1 MTRIRFHAL
10 FAERIGG
17 VNTAE
22 VEAGD
27 VVGALHALTD
37 RYPDLARLVWLGEG
51 VVNPVMAIFVN
62 DRQVRGEELSAPLQ
76 PGDQIEIIPAIS
88 GG

>member
-1 MTRIRFHAL
+1 MTCIRLHAL

-17 VNTAE
+17 VGSVQ
-22 VEAGD
+22 VEAAQAES
-27 VVGALHALTD
+27 ALRALTD
-37 RYPDLARLVWLGEG
+37 RYPELTRLVWLSEG
-51 VVNPVMAIFVN
+51 VVNPVMAVFVN
-62 DRQVRGEELSAPLQ
+62 DRQVRGEELSARLG

>member
-1 MTRIRFHAL
+1 MTRIRLHAL

-17 VNTAE
+17 RQSVE
-22 VEAGD
+22 VEASQVD
-27 VVGALHALTD
+27 TALRALTD
-37 RYPDLARLVWLGEG
+37 RYPELTRLVWLREGE
-51 VVNPVMAIFVN
+51 VNPVMAIFVN
-62 DRQVRGEELSAPLQ
+62 DRQVRADDFSSCLE